1 MFVFGIHGGFWLM
14 ARVGLI
20 LTPGFADWE
29 YAFIAGTAPFYGI
42 DVRFFAPATGQFRS
56 QGGLVVTVD
65 SGLHQCLDWKPDVV
79 VVIGGMVWESAE
91 APDIRDFLHASRS
104 SGATIAGICGG
115 TLALARAGLLDT
127 VAHTS
132 NSADFL
138 QQNAVG
144 YEGRTLYRSSSVAV
158 VADRIITAP
167 GAAPVSF
174 TCAVFES
181 AGLSSEIISQF
192 RSMLAAEHG

>member
-1 MFVFGIHGGFWLM
+1 M

-29 YAFIAGTAPFYGI
+29 YAFIAGTASPFYGI
-42 DVRFFAPATGQFRS
+42 DVRFFAPTTGQFFS
-56 QGGLVVTVD
+56 QGGLAVTVD
-65 SGLHQCLDWKPDVV
+65 SSLQQCLDWKPDVV
-79 VVIGGMVWESAE
+79 VIIGAMVWESAD
-91 APDIRDFLHASRS
+91 APDIRDFLHDSRS

-127 VAHTS
+127 VPHTS

-138 QQNAVG
+138 QNVVS
-144 YEGRTLYRSSSVAV
+144 YEGFTLYRSSSIAV
-158 VADRIITAP
+158 MEDRIITAP
-167 GAAPVSF
+167 GTAPVSF
-174 TCAVFES
+174 TCAVFEG
-181 AGLSSEIISQF
+181 AGLSSESISQF

>member
-1 MFVFGIHGGFWLM
+1 M

-29 YAFIAGTAPFYGI
+29 YALIAGTASPFYGI
-42 DVRFFAPATGQFRS
+42 DARFFASTTGQFCS
-56 QGGLVVTVD
+56 QGGLAVTVD
-65 SGLHQCLDWKPDVV
+65 SSLQQCLDWKPDVV
-79 VVIGGMVWESAE
+79 VVIGGMIWESAD
-91 APDIRDFLHASRS
+91 APDIRDVLHACRA

-138 QQNAVG
+138 TQNAVG
-144 YEGRTLYRSSSVAV
+144 YEGRTLYRNSPVAV

-167 GAAPVSF
+167 GPAPVSF
-174 TCAVFES
+174 TCEVFKG
-181 AGLSSEIISQF
+181 AGLSSAIISHF
-192 RSMLAAEHG
+192 RSMLAAEHR

>member
-1 MFVFGIHGGFWLM
+1 M

-29 YAFIAGTAPFYGI
+29 YAFIAGTAFPFYGI

-56 QGGLVVTVD
+56 QGGLTVTVD
-65 SGLHQCLDWKPDVV
+65 NSLQHCLDWKPDVV

-104 SGATIAGICGG
+104 SGATVAGICGG

-127 VAHTS
+127 VPHTS

-138 QQNAVG
+138 QNADSYKG
-144 YEGRTLYRSSSVAV
+144 GMLYRSSSTAV
-158 VADRIITAP
+158 MADRIITAP
-167 GAAPVSF
+167 GTAPVSF
-174 TCAVFES
+174 TCAVFEA
-181 AGLSSEIISQF
+181 AGLSSESISQF

>member
-1 MFVFGIHGGFWLM
+1 M
-14 ARVGLI
+14 
-20 LTPGFADWE
+20 
-29 YAFIAGTAPFYGI
+29 
-42 DVRFFAPATGQFRS
+42 
-56 QGGLVVTVD
+56 
-65 SGLHQCLDWKPDVV
+65 SGLETGRCCRHWRNGL
-79 VVIGGMVWESAE
+79 
-91 APDIRDFLHASRS
+91 
-104 SGATIAGICGG
+104 GICRSTGYSRLSSCQSFKWSDNCRNLWG
-115 TLALARAGLLDT
+115 TLALARAGILDT

-138 QQNAVG
+138 QQKAVG
-144 YEGRTLYRSSSVAV
+144 YEGRSLYRNSPAAV

>member
-1 MFVFGIHGGFWLM
+1 M
-14 ARVGLI
+14 ACVGLI

-29 YAFIAGTAPFYGI
+29 YAFIAGTASPFYGI
-42 DVRFFAPATGQFRS
+42 DVRFFAPATGEFRS
-56 QGGLVVTVD
+56 QGGLAVTVD
-65 SGLHQCLDWKPDVV
+65 SSLHQCLDWKPDVV

-104 SGATIAGICGG
+104 SGATLAGICGG

-127 VAHTS
+127 VPHTS

-138 QQNAVG
+138 QNAVSYQG
-144 YEGRTLYRSSSVAV
+144 STLYRSSSIAV
-158 VADRIITAP
+158 MADRIITAP
-167 GAAPVSF
+167 GTAPVSF

-181 AGLSSEIISQF
+181 AGLSSESISQF
-192 RSMLAAEHG
+192 RSMLAAEHA

>member
-1 MFVFGIHGGFWLM
+1 M

-29 YAFIAGTAPFYGI
+29 YAFIAGTASPFYGI
-42 DVRFFAPATGQFRS
+42 DTRFFTSATGQFRS
-56 QGGLVVTVD
+56 QGGLAVTVD
-65 SGLHQCLDWKPDVV
+65 SSLQQCLGWKPDVV
-79 VVIGGMVWESAE
+79 VVIGGMIWERAE

-132 NSADFL
+132 NSAEFL
-138 QQNAVG
+138 QQNAAG
-144 YEGRTLYRSSSVAV
+144 YAGQALYRSSPVAV

-167 GAAPVSF
+167 GPSPVSF

-181 AGLSSEIISQF
+181 AGLSAEVTSQF

>member
-1 MFVFGIHGGFWLM
+1 M

-29 YAFIAGTAPFYGI
+29 YAFIAGTASPFYGI
-42 DVRFFAPATGQFRS
+42 DVRYFAPTTGQFRS
-56 QGGLVVTVD
+56 QGGLAVTVD
-65 SGLHQCLDWKPDVV
+65 SSLQQCLDWKPDVV

-91 APDIRDFLHASRS
+91 APDIRDFLHARRS

-115 TLALARAGLLDT
+115 TLALARAGLLDM
-127 VAHTS
+127 VPHTS

-138 QQNAVG
+138 QNAVS
-144 YEGRTLYRSSSVAV
+144 YEGCTLYRSSSIAV
-158 VADRIITAP
+158 MADRIITAP
-167 GAAPVSF
+167 GTAPVSF
-174 TCAVFES
+174 TCAVFER
-181 AGLSSEIISQF
+181 AGLSSESISQF

>member
-1 MFVFGIHGGFWLM
+1 M

-29 YAFIAGTAPFYGI
+29 YAFIAGTASPFYGI
-42 DVRFFAPATGQFRS
+42 DVRFFASATGQFRS
-56 QGGLVVTVD
+56 QGGLAVTVE
-65 SGLHQCLDWKPDVV
+65 SSLQQCLDWKPDVV
-79 VVIGGMVWESAE
+79 VVIGGVVWERAE
-91 APDIRDFLHASRS
+91 APDIREFLHSSRA

-115 TLALARAGLLDT
+115 TLALARASLLDT
-127 VAHTS
+127 VPHTS

-144 YEGRTLYRSSSVAV
+144 YKGGTLYRSSPVAV

-167 GAAPVSF
+167 GPAPVSF
-174 TCAVFES
+174 TCAVFEA
-181 AGLSSEIISQF
+181 AGLSCETTSQF
-192 RSMLAAEHG
+192 RSMLAAEHR

>member
-1 MFVFGIHGGFWLM
+1 M

-29 YAFIAGTAPFYGI
+29 YAFLAGTASPFYGI

-56 QGGLVVTVD
+56 QGGLTVTVD
-65 SGLHQCLDWKPDVV
+65 NSLQQCLEWKPDVV
-79 VVIGGMVWESAE
+79 VVIGGVVWESAE

-104 SGATIAGICGG
+104 SGATVAGICGG

-127 VAHTS
+127 VPHTS
-132 NSADFL
+132 NNADFL
-138 QQNAVG
+138 QNAVNYKG
-144 YEGRTLYRSSSVAV
+144 GMLYRSSSTAV
-158 VADRIITAP
+158 MADRIITAP

-174 TCAVFES
+174 TCAVFEG
-181 AGLSSEIISQF
+181 AGLSSESISQF

>member
-1 MFVFGIHGGFWLM
+1 M

-29 YAFIAGTAPFYGI
+29 YAFIAGTASPFYGI

-56 QGGLVVTVD
+56 QGGLTVTVD
-65 SGLHQCLDWKPDVV
+65 NSLQQCLDWKPDVV
-79 VVIGGMVWESAE
+79 VVIGGVVWESAE

-104 SGATIAGICGG
+104 SGATVAGICGG

-127 VAHTS
+127 VPHTS

-138 QQNAVG
+138 QNADSYKG
-144 YEGRTLYRSSSVAV
+144 SMLYRSSSTAV
-158 VADRIITAP
+158 MADRIITAP

-174 TCAVFES
+174 TCAVFEG
-181 AGLSSEIISQF
+181 AGLSSESISQF
-192 RSMLAAEHG
+192 RAMLAAEHG

>member
-1 MFVFGIHGGFWLM
+1 M

-29 YAFIAGTAPFYGI
+29 YAFIAGTGSPFYGI
-42 DVRFFAPATGQFRS
+42 DVRFFAPAVGQFRS
-56 QGGLVVTVD
+56 QGGLAVTVD
-65 SGLHQCLDWKPDVV
+65 GSLQQCLDWKPDVI
-79 VVIGGMVWESAE
+79 VVIGGMIWESAE
-91 APDIRDFLHASRS
+91 APDIRDFLQASHS

-127 VAHTS
+127 VPHTS

-138 QQNAVG
+138 QQNALN
-144 YEGRTLYRSSSVAV
+144 YEGRALYQNSSVAV

-167 GAAPVSF
+167 GPAPVSF
-174 TCAVFES
+174 TCAVFDS
-181 AGLSSEIISQF
+181 AGLSSEIVSQF
-192 RSMLAAEHG
+192 RSMLAAEHR